1 MTLNP
6 HTGTPFVL
14 RETSAMESWI
24 ALLGRRDTPVDGVED
39 YCDCLAHALARRD
52 VSMKT
57 ARVEWADRGWF
68 GALLGLR
75 RDCAEWRGKWVLL
88 QYTALGWSRRG
99 FPFAALLTLAI
110 LKRCGARC
118 AVMFHE
124 PSGLGGPRWIDRI
137 RSSCQEWIVRA
148 LFRHA
153 DKSIFTIP
161 LHSIAWLP
169 KETPNAAFIPIGAN
183 ILEPVARRPMTA
195 DRNGAVNT
203 VAIFCLSDPPNLQNE
218 LHDISQAVGVA
229 AKSGEVLRVL
239 FLGRGT
245 MEAKQDIENA
255 FAQIPVEVSN
265 LGLQDAREIG
275 RILSESDA
283 MLCTRG
289 LLYLRRSSALAGIAC
304 ALPIIGY
311 AGAAEGTPLMEA
323 GVELVP
329 YRDSEA
335 MGRALAQ
342 VLSDA
347 NLRKTL
353 IEKNQN
359 TYARYF
365 SWDSISAAFVQFL
378 GSRPAR
384 P

>member
-1 MTLNP
+1 
-6 HTGTPFVL
+6 VV
-14 RETSAMESWI
+14 RETSATESWI

-39 YCDCLAHALARRD
+39 YCNYLAQGLARRG
-52 VSMKT
+52 VIMKSD
-57 ARVEWADRGWF
+57 RVEWADRGWL
-68 GALLGLR
+68 GALLRLR
-75 RDCAEWRGKWVLL
+75 HDCAEWRGKWVLL

-99 FPFAALLTLAI
+99 FPLGALLTLAI
-110 LKRCGARC
+110 LKRHGARC

-137 RSSCQEWIVRA
+137 RNACQDWVVRA
-148 LFRHA
+148 LFRRA
-153 DKSIFTIP
+153 EKNIFTIP
-161 LHSIAWLP
+161 LHSIPWLP
-169 KETPNAAFIPIGAN
+169 KGTSKAAFIPIGAN
-183 ILEPVARRPMTA
+183 MLEPTAGRPTTHE
-195 DRNGAVNT
+195 RNGAVNT

-218 LHDISQAVGVA
+218 LHDISHAVQVA
-229 AKSGEVLRVL
+229 AKCGRPLRVL

-245 MEAKQDIENA
+245 AEARPDIETA
-255 FAQIPVEVSN
+255 FAQVPAEVRN
-265 LGLQDAREIG
+265 LGLQDAQEIS

-304 ALPIIGY
+304 GLPIIGY

-335 MGRALAQ
+335 MGR
-342 VLSDA
+342 VLTQILMDD

-353 IEKNQN
+353 IEKSQR
-359 TYARYF
+359 AFMRYF
-365 SWDSISAAFVQFL
+365 SWDSISAALVKYL
-378 GSRPAR
+378 SPGPAR

>member
-1 MTLNP
+1 MTLYP

-39 YCDCLAHALARRD
+39 YCNCLAQALARRD
-52 VSMKT
+52 VSVKT
-57 ARVEWADRGWF
+57 ARVEWADRGWLD
-68 GALLGLR
+68 ALLRLR
-75 RDCAEWRGKWVLL
+75 RDCVEWRGKWVLL

-99 FPFAALLTLAI
+99 FPLGAFLALAI
-110 LKRCGARC
+110 LKRHGIRC

-124 PSGLGGPRWIDRI
+124 PSGLGGPGWIDRI
-137 RSSCQEWIVRA
+137 RSSCQDRIVRA
-148 LFRHA
+148 LFRRA

-161 LHSIAWLP
+161 LHSVAWLP
-169 KETPNAAFIPIGAN
+169 KETANAAFIPIGAN
-183 ILEPVARRPMTA
+183 IFEPVARRPVTA
-195 DRNGAVNT
+195 NRNGAVNT
-203 VAIFCLSDPPNLQNE
+203 VTIFCLSDPPNLQNE
-218 LHDISQAVGVA
+218 LDDISKAVGVA
-229 AKSGEVLRVL
+229 AKSGKALRVL

-245 MEAKQDIENA
+245 SEAKRDIENA

-265 LGLQDAREIG
+265 LGLQDAPDIG

-304 ALPIIGY
+304 GLPIIGY

-342 VLSDA
+342 VLTDA

-353 IEKNQN
+353 VEKNQRVY
-359 TYARYF
+359 TRYF
-365 SWDSISAAFVQFL
+365 SWESISAAFVQFL
-378 GSRPAR
+378 GSRPVR